1 MDNLY
6 AWSLKS
12 ANKPERR
19 GEIAA
24 PTMDIAKAKAACAL
38 GNPLFAH
45 HIKVKLMQKNVEI
58 KPCAPKPT
66 ICHKHW

>member
-6 AWSLKS
+6 TWSLKS

-45 HIKVKLMQKNVEI
+45 LIKVKLAQKNVEI
-58 KPCAPKPT
+58 KPSAPNHF
-66 ICHKHW
+66 ICYKHG